1 MPDVTGPHHGAGRAD
16 RTGAVGGDT
25 PSDGQPASHEV
36 DAARAALN
44 RVRQAAEARGEVRV
58 RASGSLV
65 PDANAPQKP
74 RGRRPRIPAG
84 YSGRDPQGLG
94 AVVNRMVAERGWN
107 APVAVGSVISRWHEL
122 VGPEISAHCTPE
134 SFEGTDLRVRCDS
147 TAWAT
152 QLRLMSSTLL
162 DRFRRELGEGIV
174 TRIQVLGPSSPSWRK
189 GPRHVRGRGPR
200 DTYG

>member
-1 MPDVTGPHHGAGRAD
+1 MAEDKDAGVPDRIPEGI
-16 RTGAVGGDT
+16 
-25 PSDGQPASHEV
+25 

-58 RASGSLV
+58 RATGPLV
-65 PDANAPQKP
+65 ADPNAP
-74 RGRRPRIPAG
+74 RPRTRQRPAAG

-94 AVVNRMVAERGWN
+94 SVVSRMVAERGWN
-107 APVAVGSVISRWHEL
+107 SPVSVGSVMSRWAEL
-122 VGPEISAHCTPE
+122 VGPEISAHCAPE
-134 SFEGTDLRVRCDS
+134 SFEGTELRVRCDS

-152 QLRLMSSTLL
+152 QLRLLAPSLM
-162 DRFRRELGEGIV
+162 DRFRRELGDGIV
-174 TRIQVLGPSSPSWRK
+174 TRIHVLGPSAPSWRK

>member
-1 MPDVTGPHHGAGRAD
+1 MADGPDKGARGDEPQGSADGRP
-16 RTGAVGGDT
+16 GA
-25 PSDGQPASHEV
+25 PDGV

-44 RVRQAAEARGEVRV
+44 RVRQAAEARGEVRS
-58 RASGSLV
+58 RATGPLV
-65 PDANAPQKP
+65 ADP
-74 RGRRPRIPAG
+74 RAAQGGWVPGRSRRRTTPGG

-107 APVAVGSVISRWHEL
+107 SPVAVGSVMSRWAEL
-122 VGPEISAHCTPE
+122 VGPEISAHCIPE

-152 QLRLMSSTLL
+152 QLRLLSSSLL
-162 DRFRRELGEGIV
+162 DRFRRELGEGVV
-174 TRIQVLGPSSPSWRK
+174 TRIQVLGPAAPSWRK

>member
-1 MPDVTGPHHGAGRAD
+1 MIERPAGGDPQEVTPKSGEGRA
-16 RTGAVGGDT
+16 GEG
-25 PSDGQPASHEV
+25 V

-44 RVRQAAEARGEVRV
+44 RVRQAAEARGEVRS
-58 RASGSLV
+58 RASGPLV
-65 PDANAPQKP
+65 ADPNAA
-74 RGRRPRIPAG
+74 RAWGGAARPRRRTPGG

-94 AVVNRMVAERGWN
+94 AVVNRMVADRGWN
-107 APVAVGSVISRWHEL
+107 SPVAVGSVMSRWREL

-174 TRIQVLGPSSPSWRK
+174 TRIQVLGPAAPSWRK

>member
-1 MPDVTGPHHGAGRAD
+1 MPERPTGDDPHEATPGP
-16 RTGAVGGDT
+16 GD
-25 PSDGQPASHEV
+25 GV

-44 RVRQAAEARGEVRV
+44 RVRQAAEVRGEVRV
-58 RASGSLV
+58 RATGPLVADPNAPRTLASGSR
-65 PDANAPQKP
+65 P
-74 RGRRPRIPAG
+74 RRRPTGG

-94 AVVNRMVAERGWN
+94 SVVNRMVAERGWN
-107 APVAVGSVISRWHEL
+107 SPVAVGSVMSRWKEL
-122 VGPEISAHCTPE
+122 VGPEIAAHCTPE

-152 QLRLMSSTLL
+152 QLRLMASTLL

-174 TRIQVLGPSSPSWRK
+174 TRIQVLGPAAPSWRK